1 MSRPHTLSWLDAP
14 RDDTGVE
21 MFDAT
26 SHTYRPYT
34 ELADQAARIAGGLIA
49 AGVPHGA
56 AVPLLCST
64 GPDLVA
70 AFYGVQAA
78 GCVVSVL
85 APPTGMSGEAARAHV
100 RAVVAAVGADT
111 VLVDAAHRA
120 YAVDVLAE
128 AAPYTRVLLLEEL
141 TAAAPGG
148 RDAAEQALVQFTS
161 GSSGNPRGVRISH
174 AALDANTAAI
184 RAWERAGRDDSWCSW
199 LPMHHDMG
207 LIGCLVVPV
216 SGNNRLAVC
225 RPETF
230 LRHPL
235 AYLNRFDAN
244 RVEQPATI
252 TATPAF
258 GLQRIVDRVGHADLA
273 GADLSGVRAVIV
285 GAERIDP
292 ALVTRFTGLLSPYG
306 LSPRTLTPAY
316 GLAESTLA
324 VTGVPVEEAPRAVR
338 VHRDGLRVGER
349 VGLAGEDPDRET
361 VRVMS
366 CGRALDG
373 LTVRVVGEDG
383 EPLPEGYVG
392 ELAVTGTSLAD
403 GYLADGSAGSTS
415 LADGRLLTR
424 DVAFALAGEFYVL
437 GRLGDSVKVHAR
449 SLFAEDVELMLG
461 RAGLNPSRICVVLGE
476 ADGRA
481 HAVAVLEG
489 LDERAAEVARD
500 VLASACPG
508 TRRHVARVPRGAIPR
523 TSSGKSRRRQLWQ
536 RLSTEYVLD
545 AGDRASAADAAPAPD
560 PDPVPAATTDTPG

>member
-1 MSRPHTLSWLDAP
+1 MSRPHTLNWLDAP

-21 MFDAT
+21 LFDEA
-26 SHTYRPYT
+26 SHTYRPYS
-34 ELADQAARIAGGLIA
+34 ELADAAGRISGGLIKE
-49 AGVPHGA
+49 GVPRGA
-56 AVPLLCST
+56 VVPLLCST
-64 GPDLVA
+64 GPDLIA

-85 APPTGMSGEAARAHV
+85 APPTRVSGEATRAHV
-100 RAVVAAVGADT
+100 RAVVTAVDADT
-111 VLVDAAHRA
+111 VVVDAAHRD
-120 YAVDVLAE
+120 YALDVLAE
-128 AAPYTRVLLLEEL
+128 AGPGTRVLLLEDLVAGE
-141 TAAAPGG
+141 PG
-148 RDAAEQALVQFTS
+148 RRVPDEQALVQFTS
-161 GSSGNPRGVRISH
+161 GSSGRPRGVRISH

-235 AYLNRFDAN
+235 SYVTRFDAN
-244 RVEQPATI
+244 RVDQPATI

-258 GLQRIVDRVGHADLA
+258 GLQRIVDRIGHADLE
-273 GADLSGVRAVIV
+273 GADLSHTRAVIV

-292 ALVTRFTGLLSPYG
+292 ALVTRFTDLMRPHG
-306 LSPRTLTPAY
+306 LSPDTLTPAY

-324 VTGVPVEEAPRAVR
+324 VTGVPVEETPRAVR
-338 VHRDGLRVGER
+338 VHRDDLRVGAE
-349 VGLAGEDPDRET
+349 VSLAAGATDRET
-361 VRVMS
+361 VQVMS

-383 EPLPEGYVG
+383 KPLPEGYVG
-392 ELAVTGTSLAD
+392 ELALSGSSLAD
-403 GYLADGSAGSTS
+403 GYLADGSADGT
-415 LADGRLLTR
+415 AFEDGRLLTR
-424 DVAFALAGEFYVL
+424 DVAFELAGEFYVL

-461 RAGLNPSRICVVLGE
+461 RAGLNLSRVCVVLGE
-476 ADGRA
+476 ADGRP

-489 LDERAAEVARD
+489 LDTRAAAVADD
-500 VLASACPG
+500 VLAAACPG
-508 TRRHVARVPRGAIPR
+508 TRRHVAQVPRGAIPR

-536 RLSTEYVLD
+536 RLSQEHVFD
-545 AGDRASAADAAPAPD
+545 AVRAE
-560 PDPVPAATTDTPG
+560 TDTPA

>member
-1 MSRPHTLSWLDAP
+1 MSRPRTLNWLDAP

-21 MFDAT
+21 MFDEA

-34 ELADQAARIAGGLIA
+34 ELADAAGRIAGGLIA
-49 AGVPHGA
+49 RGVPRGA
-56 AVPLLCST
+56 VVPLLCST

-85 APPTGMSGEAARAHV
+85 APPTRMSGEAARAHV
-100 RAVVAAVGADT
+100 RAVVTAVDAGA
-111 VLVDAAHRA
+111 VVADAAHHD
-120 YAVDVLAE
+120 YAVDVLAGTGTGTGSGSG
-128 AAPYTRVLLLEEL
+128 ARVLLLEEL
-141 TAAAPGG
+141 AAAEAG
-148 RDAAEQALVQFTS
+148 RRDPVEQALVQFTS
-161 GSSGNPRGVRISH
+161 GSSGRPRGVRVSH

-235 AYLNRFDAN
+235 VYLTRFDAK
-244 RVEQPATI
+244 RVERPATI

-258 GLQRIVDRVGHADLA
+258 GLKRIVDKVGHADLE
-273 GADLSGVRAVIV
+273 GADLSRTRAVIV

-292 ALVTRFTGLLSPYG
+292 ALVTRFTELMRPHGLDPH
-306 LSPRTLTPAY
+306 TLTPAY

-324 VTGVPVEEAPRAVR
+324 VTGVPVEEEPRSVL
-338 VHRDGLRVGER
+338 VHRDELRVGAQ
-349 VGLAGEDPDRET
+349 VSLADGRTDRAT
-361 VRVMS
+361 VQVMS

-383 EPLPEGYVG
+383 EPLPEGHVG
-392 ELAVTGTSLAD
+392 ELAVTGSSLAD
-403 GYLADGSAGSTS
+403 GYLTDGSAEGT
-415 LADGRLLTR
+415 AFAGGRLLTR
-424 DVAFALAGEFYVL
+424 DVAFELAGEFYVL

-461 RAGLNPSRICVVLGE
+461 RAGLDLSRVCVVLGE
-476 ADGRA
+476 ADGQP

-489 LDERAAEVARD
+489 LDTRAAKVAEE
-500 VLASACPG
+500 VLAAACPG
-508 TRRHVARVPRGAIPR
+508 TRRHVAQVPRGAIPR
-523 TSSGKSRRRQLWQ
+523 TSSGKSRRRRLWQ
-536 RLSTEYVLD
+536 RLSQERALD
-545 AGDRASAADAAPAPD
+545 AVSAAADSPA
-560 PDPVPAATTDTPG
+560 

>member
-21 MFDAT
+21 MFDET
-26 SHTYRPYT
+26 SHVYRPYP
-34 ELADQAARIAGGLIA
+34 ELADAATRISGGLVA
-49 AGVPHGA
+49 AGVPRGA
-56 AVPLLCST
+56 VVPLLCST

-85 APPTGMSGEAARAHV
+85 APPTRMSGEAARAHV
-100 RAVVAAVGADT
+100 RSVVGAVGADA
-111 VLVDAAHRA
+111 VVVDAAHHDFA
-120 YAVDVLAE
+120 ADVLAE
-128 AAPYTRVLLLEEL
+128 AAPHTRLLLLEEL
-141 TAAAPGG
+141 AEAGPGR
-148 RDAAEQALVQFTS
+148 RDPAEQALVQFTS
-161 GSSGNPRGVRISH
+161 GSSGRPRGVRISH

-230 LRHPL
+230 LRYPL
-235 AYLNRFDAN
+235 SYLARFDAN
-244 RVEQPATI
+244 RVERPATI

-258 GLQRIVDRVGHADLA
+258 GLQRIVDRVGHGDLE

-292 ALVTRFTGLLSPYG
+292 ALVTRFTALLRPHGLAPH
-306 LSPRTLTPAY
+306 TLTPAY

-324 VTGVPVEEAPRAVR
+324 VTGVPVEEVPRAVR
-338 VHRDGLRVGER
+338 VRRDDLRVGAR
-349 VGLAGEDPDRET
+349 VSLADGDTDRET
-361 VRVMS
+361 VQVTS

-373 LTVRVVGEDG
+373 LTVAVVDEDG
-383 EPLPEGYVG
+383 EPLPEGHVG
-392 ELAVTGTSLAD
+392 ELAVAGTSLAD
-403 GYLADGSAGSTS
+403 GYLADGPAGSTA
-415 LADGRLLTR
+415 LTGGRLLTR

-461 RAGLNPSRICVVLGE
+461 RAGLNLSRVCVVLGE

-489 LDERAAEVARD
+489 LDERAAELAED

-536 RLSTEYVLD
+536 RLSQEQVFD
-545 AGDRASAADAAPAPD
+545 GAPA
-560 PDPVPAATTDTPG
+560 VTAGTSRT

>member
-21 MFDAT
+21 MFDET
-26 SHTYRPYT
+26 SHTYRPYPQ
-34 ELADQAARIAGGLIA
+34 LADAASRISGGLIGE
-49 AGVPHGA
+49 GVPRGA
-56 AVPLLCST
+56 VVPLLCST
-64 GPDLVA
+64 GPDLIA

-85 APPTGMSGEAARAHV
+85 APPTRMSGEAARAHV
-100 RAVVAAVGADT
+100 RAAVTAVDAGTVV
-111 VLVDAAHRA
+111 VDAAHHD

-128 AAPYTRVLLLEEL
+128 TAPRTRVLLLEEL
-141 TAAAPGG
+141 ALGEPGRRAP
-148 RDAAEQALVQFTS
+148 DEQALVQFTS
-161 GSSGNPRGVRISH
+161 GSSGRPRGVRISH

-235 AYLNRFDAN
+235 SYVTRFDAN
-244 RVEQPATI
+244 RVDRPATI

-258 GLQRIVDRVGHADLA
+258 GLQRIVDRVGHADLE
-273 GADLSGVRAVIV
+273 GADLSRTRAVIV

-292 ALVTRFTGLLSPYG
+292 ALVTRFTDLMRPHG
-306 LSPRTLTPAY
+306 LSPRALTPAY

-324 VTGVPVEEAPRAVR
+324 VTGVPVEEVPRAAR
-338 VHRDGLRVGER
+338 VHRDDLTIGARVS
-349 VGLAGEDPDRET
+349 LAAGATDRET
-361 VRVMS
+361 VQVMS

-373 LTVRVVGEDG
+373 LTVQVVGEDG
-383 EPLPEGYVG
+383 EPLPQGHVG
-392 ELAVTGTSLAD
+392 ELAVSGSSLAD
-403 GYLADGSAGSTS
+403 GYLADGSAEST
-415 LADGRLLTR
+415 AFENGRLLTR
-424 DVAFALAGEFYVL
+424 DVAFELAGEFHVL

-461 RAGLNPSRICVVLGE
+461 RAGLNLSRVCVVLGE
-476 ADGRA
+476 ADGRP

-489 LDERAAEVARD
+489 LDSRAAEVAED
-500 VLASACPG
+500 VLAAACPG
-508 TRRHVARVPRGAIPR
+508 TRRHVARVARGEIPR

-536 RLSTEYVLD
+536 RLSQEHAFD
-545 AGDRASAADAAPAPD
+545 A
-560 PDPVPAATTDTPG
+560 VPATTDAPA

>member
-21 MFDAT
+21 MFDET

-34 ELADQAARIAGGLIA
+34 ELADAASRTSGGLIA

-56 AVPLLCST
+56 VVPLLCST

-85 APPTGMSGEAARAHV
+85 APPTRMSGEAARAHV
-100 RAVVAAVGADT
+100 RAVVTAVAADT
-111 VLVDAAHRA
+111 VVVDAAHHD

-128 AAPYTRVLLLEEL
+128 AGADTRVLLLEEL
-141 TAAAPGG
+141 VAGEPGR
-148 RDAAEQALVQFTS
+148 RDPAEQALIQFTS
-161 GSSGNPRGVRISH
+161 GSSGRPRGVRISH
-174 AALDANTAAI
+174 AALDANTTAI

-235 AYLNRFDAN
+235 SYVTRFDAH
-244 RVEQPATI
+244 RVERPATI

-258 GLQRIVDRVGHADLA
+258 GLQRIVDRVGHADLE

-292 ALVTRFTGLLSPYG
+292 ALVTRFTDLMRPHG
-306 LSPRTLTPAY
+306 LSSHALTPAY

-324 VTGVPVEEAPRAVR
+324 VTGVPVEDVPRAVR
-338 VHRDGLRVGER
+338 VHRDDLRVGAA
-349 VGLAGEDPDRET
+349 VSLAAGAADRET
-361 VRVMS
+361 VQVMS

-373 LTVRVVGEDG
+373 LTVHVVGEDG
-383 EPLPEGYVG
+383 KPLPDGHVG
-392 ELAVTGTSLAD
+392 ELAVSGSSLAD
-403 GYLADGSAGSTS
+403 GYLADGSAEGT
-415 LADGRLLTR
+415 AFEDGRLLTR
-424 DVAFALAGEFYVL
+424 DVAFELAGEFYVL

-461 RAGLNPSRICVVLGE
+461 RAGLNLSRVCVVLGE

-489 LDERAAEVARD
+489 LDARAAEVAED
-500 VLASACPG
+500 VLAAACPG

-536 RLSTEYVLD
+536 RLSQEH
-545 AGDRASAADAAPAPD
+545 AFDAAPA
-560 PDPVPAATTDTPG
+560 ATDTPA

>member
-1 MSRPHTLSWLDAP
+1 MSRPRTLNWLDAP
-14 RDDTGVE
+14 RDDSGVE
-21 MFDAT
+21 MFDEA
-26 SHTYRPYT
+26 SLTYRPYT
-34 ELADQAARIAGGLIA
+34 ELADAALRIAGGLIA
-49 AGVPHGA
+49 RGVPRGA
-56 AVPLLCST
+56 VVPLLCST

-85 APPTGMSGEAARAHV
+85 APPNRMSGEAARAHV
-100 RAVVAAVGADT
+100 RAVVAAVDAGA
-111 VLVDAAHRA
+111 VLVDAAHHD
-120 YAVDVLAE
+120 YTVDVLAE
-128 AAPYTRVLLLEEL
+128 TGPGARVLLLEEL
-141 TAAAPGG
+141 VAGDPGR
-148 RDAAEQALVQFTS
+148 RDPADQALVQFTS
-161 GSSGNPRGVRISH
+161 GSSGRPRGVRISH

-235 AYLNRFDAN
+235 SYLTRFDAH

-258 GLQRIVDRVGHADLA
+258 GLQRIVDKIGQADLE
-273 GADLSGVRAVIV
+273 GADFSGTRAVIV

-292 ALVTRFTGLLSPYG
+292 ALVARFTELMRPHG
-306 LSPRTLTPAY
+306 LSPHTLTPAY

-324 VTGVPVEEAPRAVR
+324 VTGVPVEEVPRAVL
-338 VHRDGLRVGER
+338 VHRDELRVGAKVSVADGR
-349 VGLAGEDPDRET
+349 ADRAT
-361 VRVMS
+361 IQVMS

-383 EPLPEGYVG
+383 EPLPEGHVG
-392 ELAVTGTSLAD
+392 ELAVSGSSLAE
-403 GYLADGSAGSTS
+403 GYLAGGSAEGT
-415 LADGRLLTR
+415 AFVDGRLLTR
-424 DVAFALAGEFYVL
+424 DVAFQLAGEFYVL

-461 RAGLNPSRICVVLGE
+461 RAGLNLSRVCVVLGE
-476 ADGRA
+476 ADGRP

-489 LDERAAEVARD
+489 LDTRAAEVAED
-500 VLASACPG
+500 VLAAACPG

-536 RLSTEYVLD
+536 RLSQERVFD
-545 AGDRASAADAAPAPD
+545 AVSAATDGPA
-560 PDPVPAATTDTPG
+560 

>member
-1 MSRPHTLSWLDAP
+1 MSRPHTLNWLDAP

-21 MFDAT
+21 MFDET
-26 SHTYRPYT
+26 SHTYRPYS
-34 ELADQAARIAGGLIA
+34 ELADAAGRTAGGLIGE
-49 AGVPHGA
+49 GVPRGA
-56 AVPLLCST
+56 VVPLLCST

-85 APPTGMSGEAARAHV
+85 APPTRMSGDAARAHV
-100 RAVVAAVGADT
+100 RAVVTAVDADA
-111 VLVDAAHRA
+111 VVVDAAHHD
-120 YAVDVLAE
+120 YAVGVLAE
-128 AAPYTRVLLLEEL
+128 AGSRTRVLLLEDL
-141 TAAAPGG
+141 AAAEPA
-148 RDAAEQALVQFTS
+148 RRAPCEQALVQFTS
-161 GSSGNPRGVRISH
+161 GSSGRPRGVRISH

-235 AYLNRFDAN
+235 SYLTRFDAN
-244 RVEQPATI
+244 RVDQPATI

-258 GLQRIVDRVGHADLA
+258 GLQRIVDRIGHADLE
-273 GADLSGVRAVIV
+273 GADLSRARAVIV

-292 ALVTRFTGLLSPYG
+292 ALVDRFTDLMRPHGLAPN
-306 LSPRTLTPAY
+306 TLTPAY

-324 VTGVPVEEAPRAVR
+324 VTGVPVEETPRAVR
-338 VHRDGLRVGER
+338 VRRDDLRVGAK
-349 VGLAGEDPDRET
+349 VSLAAGAPARET
-361 VRVMS
+361 VQVIS
-366 CGRALDG
+366 CGRPLDG
-373 LTVRVVGEDG
+373 LTVRIVGEDG
-383 EPLPEGYVG
+383 RPLPEGHVG
-392 ELAVTGTSLAD
+392 EMAVHGSSLAD
-403 GYLADGSAGSTS
+403 GYLAADSAAGT
-415 LADGRLLTR
+415 AFEDGRLLTR
-424 DVAFALAGEFYVL
+424 DVAFELAGEFYVL

-461 RAGLNPSRICVVLGE
+461 RAGLNLSRVCVVLGE
-476 ADGRA
+476 TDGRP

-489 LDERAAEVARD
+489 LDTRAAAVAEE
-500 VLASACPG
+500 VLAAACPG

-536 RLSTEYVLD
+536 RLSQEHVFD
-545 AGDRASAADAAPAPD
+545 A
-560 PDPVPAATTDTPG
+560 VPTTTGTTA

>member
-21 MFDAT
+21 MFDET
-26 SHTYRPYT
+26 SHSYRPYT
-34 ELADQAARIAGGLIA
+34 ELADEANRISGGLIA
-49 AGVPHGA
+49 AGVPRGA
-56 AVPLLCST
+56 IVPLLCST

-70 AFYGVQAA
+70 AFYAVQAA

-85 APPTGMSGEAARAHV
+85 APPTRMAGETARAHL
-100 RAVVAAVGADT
+100 RAVVTAVDAAT
-111 VLVDAAHRA
+111 VVVDAAHHA
-120 YAVDVLAE
+120 YAVDALAE
-128 AAPYTRVLLLEEL
+128 AGPDTRVLLLEEL
-141 TAAAPGG
+141 AAGGPGR
-148 RDAAEQALVQFTS
+148 RDPAEQALVQFTS
-161 GSSGNPRGVRISH
+161 GSSGRPRGVRISH

-235 AYLNRFDAN
+235 SYVTRFDAN

-258 GLQRIVDRVGHADLA
+258 GLQRIVDRIGHDDLE
-273 GADLSGVRAVIV
+273 GADLSRTRAVIV

-292 ALVTRFTGLLSPYG
+292 ALVARFTDLMRPHG
-306 LSPRTLTPAY
+306 LSPHTLTPAY

-324 VTGVPVEEAPRAVR
+324 VTGVPVEEIPRAVR
-338 VHRDGLRVGER
+338 VHRDGLRVGAQ
-349 VGLAGEDPDRET
+349 VSLAAGATDRET
-361 VRVMS
+361 VQVMS

-373 LTVRVVGEDG
+373 MTVRVVGEDG
-383 EPLPEGYVG
+383 RPLPEGHVG
-392 ELAVTGTSLAD
+392 ELALSGSSLAD
-403 GYLADGSAGSTS
+403 EYLADGSAEGT
-415 LADGRLLTR
+415 AFEDGRLLTR
-424 DVAFALAGEFYVL
+424 DVAFELAGEFYVL

-449 SLFAEDVELMLG
+449 SLFAEDVELLLG
-461 RAGLNPSRICVVLGE
+461 RAGLNLSRICVVLGE
-476 ADGRA
+476 AGGRP

-489 LDERAAEVARD
+489 LDTRAAEVAED
-500 VLASACPG
+500 VLAAACPG
-508 TRRHVARVPRGAIPR
+508 TRRHVARVARGAIPR

-536 RLSTEYVLD
+536 HLSQERLFD
-545 AGDRASAADAAPAPD
+545 AM
-560 PDPVPAATTDTPG
+560 PAATDAPA

>member
-1 MSRPHTLSWLDAP
+1 MSHPPTLNWLDAP
-14 RDDTGVE
+14 RDDSGVE
-21 MFDAT
+21 MFDET

-34 ELADQAARIAGGLIA
+34 ELAGAALRIAGGLVA
-49 AGVPHGA
+49 RGVPRGA
-56 AVPLLCST
+56 VVPLLCSP

-85 APPTGMSGEAARAHV
+85 APPTRMSGEAARAHV
-100 RAVVAAVGADT
+100 RAVVEAVEAGT
-111 VLVDAAHRA
+111 VLVDAGQYA
-120 YAVDVLAE
+120 YAVDVLAGTGRE
-128 AAPYTRVLLLEEL
+128 VRVLRLEEL
-141 TAAAPGG
+141 LTGDPGR
-148 RDAAEQALVQFTS
+148 RDPAELALVQFTS
-161 GSSGNPRGVRISH
+161 GSSGRPRGVRVSH
-174 AALDANTAAI
+174 AALDANTCAI
-184 RAWERAGRDDSWCSW
+184 RDWERAGPEDSWCSW

-235 AYLNRFDAN
+235 VYLSRFDAN
-244 RVEQPATI
+244 RVERPATI

-258 GLQRIVDRVGHADLA
+258 GLQRIVDKVGHADLE
-273 GADLSGVRAVIV
+273 GADLSRTRAVIV

-292 ALVTRFTGLLSPYG
+292 ALVARFTELTRPHG

-324 VTGVPVEEAPRAVR
+324 VTGVPVEEAPRAVL
-338 VHRDGLRVGER
+338 VHRDALQVGAE
-349 VGLAGEDPDRET
+349 VSLADGATDRAT
-361 VRVMS
+361 VQVMS

-373 LTVRVVGEDG
+373 LAVEVVGEDG
-383 EPLPEGYVG
+383 APLPEGHVG
-392 ELAVTGTSLAD
+392 ELAVSGSSVAD
-403 GYLADGSAGSTS
+403 GYLAGGSPEGTS
-415 LADGRLLTR
+415 FTAGRLLTR
-424 DVAFALAGEFYVL
+424 DVAFRLAGEFYVL

-449 SLFAEDVELMLG
+449 SLFAEDVELMLA

-476 ADGRA
+476 ADGSP
-481 HAVAVLEG
+481 HAVAVLEE
-489 LDERAAEVARD
+489 LDARAAEVAED
-500 VLASACPG
+500 VLATVCPG

-536 RLSTEYVLD
+536 RLSQEHAFD
-545 AGDRASAADAAPAPD
+545 G
-560 PDPVPAATTDTPG
+560 VPAATDGPA